1 MQFNCQEELGGVAEL
16 NFYLLTEVSNW
27 PLVITD
33 QNSSQIILNQEPVSV
48 EATLVPDSIVAQI
61 NNKKGSEGIVYEI
74 NIKLAFITRSE
85 SLEQLLDQY
94 QNKPGVVLLK
104 LNNEFQKLYGTD
116 EQPLIMNYEVIEGS
130 KIDGDSST
138 ELTIKGMTRQRPVY
152 YTVSL

>member
-48 EATLVPDSIVAQI
+48 EATLVPDSIVALV
-61 NNKKGSEGIVYEI
+61 NSKKGPEGEVFEI

-85 SLEQLLDQY
+85 ALEQLLDQY
-94 QNKPGVVLLK
+94 KNKPGVVLLK

-116 EQPLIMNYEVIEGS
+116 SQPLFMNYEVNDGS
-130 KIDGDSST
+130 KIDGDSAT
-138 ELTIKGMTRQRPVY
+138 ELVIKGITRQRPVY
-152 YTVSL
+152 YTKVI